1 MKVSKQEKAEAVALL
16 REAIQA
22 IPVDKYG
29 KRTIYAN
36 VVHVSASGMQ
46 RQIKLYA
53 PSKDGSLQWLSGWAS
68 KALGWSLGKH
78 DGVKVD
84 GCGMDMCF
92 HLVDCIM
99 HACDIAGTRG
109 TGWQQS
115 YRVEQL

>member
-1 MKVSKQEKAEAVALL
+1 MRVTKQEKAEAIERLRAAL
-16 REAIQA
+16 AD
-22 IPVDKYG
+22 IPADKHG
-29 KRTIYAN
+29 KRRIYAN

-53 PSKDGSLQWLSGWAS
+53 PTSDGSLQWLSGWAS
-68 KALGWSLGKH
+68 KALGWPLGKH

-99 HACDIAGTRG
+99 RQLGIGCCD
-109 TGWQQS
+109 WQKL
-115 YRVEQL
+115 YRVESL